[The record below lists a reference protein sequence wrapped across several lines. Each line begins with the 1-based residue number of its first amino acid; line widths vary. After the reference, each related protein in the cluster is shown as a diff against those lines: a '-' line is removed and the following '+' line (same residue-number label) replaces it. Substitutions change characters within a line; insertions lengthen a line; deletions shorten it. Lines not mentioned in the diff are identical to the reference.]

1 MANGICVYAESY
13 NGELETVAAE
23 LVSAAKGLAET
34 TKEKVQAIVLSDHA
48 EELVKELDKLGIDY
62 EDGTHTEE
70 KILNADWVIKSPG
83 IPKKAEMVQK
93 IQEKGIRLSSEIE
106 FASEFTDAK
115 IIAITGSNGKTT
127 TTSLIYYILKEDG
140 FNVGLGGNIG
150 KSFAKQVAEENF
162 DYYVLEVSSFQL
174 DDIQNFRP
182 YISLLL
188 NLSKDHLDQYNY
200 NYEEYA
206 LAKFRIAENQDA
218 NNFFIYNKDD
228 EMSKSI
234 LEKLD
239 LKVTKVPFSLEEKL
253 EKGAFSIDENFVIN
267 INEGFTMN
275 IDELSLVGK
284 HNVANSLAASIAG
297 KLLEISNESIRHS
310 LMTFQAV
317 EHRLEPVA
325 EIKGVK
331 FINDSKAT
339 NVNATYFALESMKQ
353 PVVWIVG
360 GKDKGND
367 YTEIEELVKKKVK
380 AIVCLGIDNSKIID
394 FFKDK
399 KTQIYDTSSMHKAVE
414 VSKSLAD
421 LSTSLVVFCIS
432 SNSFTISLCLANSC
446 IIRSSG
452 NFFTCSR
459 YTLICSKSLLNC
471 FN

>member
-1 MANGICVYAESY
+1 MRVVILGGGES
-13 NGELETVAAE
+13 GVGAAY
-23 LVSAAKGLAET
+23 LAKAKGFE
-34 TKEKVQAIVLSDHA
+34 VFLSDMGKIR
-48 EELVKELDKLGIDY
+48 ENYKKELDKLGIDY

-253 EKGAFSIDENFVIN
+253 EKGAFSIDENFVVN
-267 INEGFTMN
+267 INEGFTMK

-353 PVVWIVG
+353 PVIWIVG

-367 YTEIEELVKKKVK
+367 YSEIEELVRKKVK

-399 KTQIYDTSSMHKAVE
+399 KTQIYDTSSMQKAVE
-414 VSKSLAD
+414 VSKSLAEKGDVVLLSPCCASFD
-421 LSTSLVVFCIS
+421 LFNGYEDRGNQFKKEVLEEL
-432 SNSFTISLCLANSC
+432 TIKN
-446 IIRSSG
+446 
-452 NFFTCSR
+452 
-459 YTLICSKSLLNC
+459 
-471 FN
+471 

>member
-1 MANGICVYAESY
+1 MRVVILGGGES
-13 NGELETVAAE
+13 GVGAAY
-23 LVSAAKGLAET
+23 LAKAKGFD
-34 TKEKVQAIVLSDHA
+34 VFLSDMGTIR
-48 EELVKELDKLGIDY
+48 ENYKKELDELGVDY
-62 EDGTHTEE
+62 EDGKHSEE

-83 IPKKAEMVQK
+83 IPKKAEMVLK

-106 FASEFTDAK
+106 FASEFTNAK

-150 KSFAKQVAEENF
+150 KSFAKQVAEEHF

-206 LAKFRIAENQDA
+206 LAKFRIAENQEVD
-218 NNFFIYNKDD
+218 NFFIYNKDD

-234 LEKLD
+234 LGKLD
-239 LKVTKVPFSLEEKL
+239 LKVTKVPFSLTEKMD
-253 EKGAFSIDENFVIN
+253 KGAYSIDDNFVVN
-267 INEGFTMN
+267 INDGFTMN
-275 IDELSLVGK
+275 INDLSLVGK

-317 EHRLEPVA
+317 EHRLETVA
-325 EIKGVK
+325 EIGGVK

-367 YTEIEELVKKKVK
+367 YTEIEDLVKKKVK
-380 AIVCLGIDNSKIID
+380 AIVCLGIDNQKIID

-399 KTQIYDTSSMHKAVE
+399 KTQIYDTSSMAKAVE
-414 VSKSLAD
+414 VCKSVAEKGDVVLLSPCCASFD
-421 LSTSLVVFCIS
+421 LFSGYEDRGNQFKKEVLKSEKP
-432 SNSFTISLCLANSC
+432 LANS
-446 IIRSSG
+446 
-452 NFFTCSR
+452 
-459 YTLICSKSLLNC
+459 
-471 FN
+471 